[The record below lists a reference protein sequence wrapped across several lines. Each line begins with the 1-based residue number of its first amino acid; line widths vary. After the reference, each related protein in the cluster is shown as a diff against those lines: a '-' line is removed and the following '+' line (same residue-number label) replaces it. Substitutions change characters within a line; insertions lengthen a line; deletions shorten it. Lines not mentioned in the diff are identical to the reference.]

1 MHSHA
6 HTPTHSFTNRAIDDI
21 LPVLLEAL
29 DDPETA
35 DNALHGLRQIMA
47 VKSHVVLP
55 FLIPKLTAEPVTAA
69 NAHALKALAE
79 VSGEVC
85 LSVVVLGFR
94 V

>member
-47 VKSHVVLP
+47 VKSHVNLP
-55 FLIPKLTAEPVTAA
+55 FLFPPTSITSSPSTQS
-69 NAHALKALAE
+69 LAGRQTE
-79 VSGEVC
+79 SFTIC
-85 LSVVVLGFR
+85 IRLYAR
-94 V
+94 TPT